1 MYLTN
6 QWGIVML
13 RHEDFKT
20 HDIEL
25 AAALMTATGQKPRKI
40 APGNKLIEFIF
51 PANEIVHSVVLK
63 YAAGNLFQEVRRLA
77 AHRRWLYRQ
86 IREVENTGR
95 EVRG

>member
-1 MYLTN
+1 
-6 QWGIVML
+6 ML
-13 RHEDFKT
+13 GLKDFKT

-25 AAALMTATGQKPRKI
+25 AAALMTAGQKPRKI
-40 APGNKLIEFIF
+40 APGEKLIEFSF
-51 PANEIVHSVVLK
+51 PANETVHSVALK

-86 IREVENTGR
+86 IREVANTGR